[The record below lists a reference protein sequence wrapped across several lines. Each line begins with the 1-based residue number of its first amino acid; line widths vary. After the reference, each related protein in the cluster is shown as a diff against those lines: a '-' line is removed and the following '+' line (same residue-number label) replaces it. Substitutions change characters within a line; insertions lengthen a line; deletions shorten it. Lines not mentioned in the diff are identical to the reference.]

1 MRLILKSA
9 LTVVALTAASL
20 LIATPAHADTAS
32 IEYEITSADLSV
44 NTWPGATGECNTD
57 QKWWAMT
64 SKFYIE
70 KQLRV
75 SESGIYTFTDLRSPG
90 FTEKAAMVILTG
102 NLDPDDVSNCVYS
115 INESAQVEL
124 QEGVTYTLA
133 LAGFHRDAMG
143 TFSYQAQGPG
153 AITIGNPSESELIV
167 DSVAADTDTQI
178 VLAAAPVSNLLGV
191 DLSGTVTF
199 LLDGEIIGN
208 AAVDGSTGEASIAI
222 GKLPIGTYA
231 IIANYSGVPAKTLS
245 SSGSATLTVSAT
257 QTTTTLD
264 ISPEEIVDGAQ
275 ATYTATVSG
284 LHPSGNVEFYNGATL
299 VGISPVIGG
308 VASVTVSPSAGTYNI
323 TAYYFGD
330 SNYTASNSQLK
341 TLLVKRY
348 VQPDPKPEPNSK
360 NPAGTS
366 LANTGSESSNLSLP
380 IVAAMALASGL
391 VLLVTRRKAI
401 K

>member
-9 LTVVALTAASL
+9 LTVVALSAASL
-20 LIATPAHADTAS
+20 LVAAPAHADTVS

-57 QKWWAMT
+57 QKWWAPA

-75 SESGIYTFTDLRSPG
+75 SESGKYTFTDLRSPG

-102 NLDPDDVSNCVYS
+102 SLDPDDVSNCVYS

-167 DSVAADTDTQI
+167 DTVAADTDTQI

-199 LLDGEIIGN
+199 LLDGVTKGN
-208 AAVDGSTGEASIAI
+208 AAVDRSTGEASIAI

-231 IIANYSGVPAKTLS
+231 ITANYSGVPAKTLP
-245 SSGSATLTVSAT
+245 SSGAAILTVSAT
-257 QTTTTLD
+257 QTTTTLN

-299 VGISPVIGG
+299 VGISPLIGG

-341 TLLVKRY
+341 TLLVKPY
-348 VQPDPKPEPNSK
+348 VQPSQKPEPNSK
-360 NPAGTS
+360 NPTGTS